1 MLPPSRYDVQDE
13 RIPCHSEAGDGVS
26 GLPSREYGLL
36 DVPLDCHD
44 LSAGWGK
51 ICYTRLPAL
60 WRVSSTE
67 AHRSFIQV
75 RVHGRGLLPHISA
88 TVVGGPESSSTA
100 IHGPF
105 SPRTL
110 CVLED

>member
-1 MLPPSRYDVQDE
+1 M
-13 RIPCHSEAGDGVS
+13 IPCHSEAGDGVS

-44 LSAGWGK
+44 LPAGWGK

-67 AHRSFIQV
+67 AHCSFIQV
-75 RVHGRGLLPHISA
+75 RVLLTP
-88 TVVGGPESSSTA
+88 TMVGA
-100 IHGPF
+100 YYLIY
-105 SPRTL
+105 PRP
-110 CVLED
+110 